1 MSKSKTCDLFC
12 NLHILSFFEEKKN
25 PKEIFEKL
33 FEKKNLNLDQEKTA
47 ESGSPGP
54 PAVNF
59 CKTGEWK

>member
-1 MSKSKTCDLFC
+1 VSKSKTCDLFFVIY
-12 NLHILSFFEEKKN
+12 ILSFLREIKEA
-25 PKEIFEKL
+25 KEIFEKL

-54 PAVNF
+54 PAVN